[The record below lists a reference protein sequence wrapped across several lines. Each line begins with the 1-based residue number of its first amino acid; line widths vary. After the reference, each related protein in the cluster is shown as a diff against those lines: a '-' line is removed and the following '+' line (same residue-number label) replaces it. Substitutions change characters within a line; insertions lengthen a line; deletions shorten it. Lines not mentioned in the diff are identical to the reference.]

1 MTIRVHHL
9 WDSPQSKLTYS
20 GEGEDDGTW
29 EYMLTNCPTSPQAY
43 LTLLGGNGVDWAG
56 LPGEIDGLLCRD
68 IRMTPDGPN
77 AWHAVVQYGEP
88 KLITREKE
96 KLKEIGDYRVAF
108 SVKPTTFKH
117 FVAKSTKIY
126 GTTPP
131 NFGGTAIGATGL
143 FAGVAINVTEDGE
156 VQGVDAILPA
166 LTITVTQRMQGATL
180 TPAFA
185 NTVSGLVGK
194 YNNATF
200 MGHFPAGTIQFT
212 GGDGALSYTIPNPI
226 AGGTIAPQDRE
237 LSFEFLYSPNLT
249 NISVGP
255 ITGIDKL
262 GHQYMWVLWKSEL
275 EGSQVTKQ
283 PRAVYVQDIHGIE
296 PASFTPLGLGV

>member
-1 MTIRVHHL
+1 L
-9 WDSPQSKLTYS
+9 
-20 GEGEDDGTW
+20 
-29 EYMLTNCPTSPQAY
+29 A
-43 LTLLGGNGVDWAG
+43 LLGGNGDDWDG

-68 IRMTPDGPN
+68 IRMTPDGPD

-96 KLKEIGDYRVAF
+96 KLKDIGDYRVAF

-126 GTTPP
+126 KIADPP
-131 NFGGTAIGATGL
+131 VGPPTQPAPTFGGTEIGTPGSGVY
-143 FAGVAINVTEDGE
+143 AGVAINVTEDGD
-156 VQGVDAILPA
+156 VQGVDSILPA
-166 LTITVTQRMQGATL
+166 LTITVTQRMEGAAL
-180 TPAFA
+180 TPEFA
-185 NTVSGLVGK
+185 NTLAGLVGK
-194 YNNATF
+194 YNDATF
-200 MGHFPAGTIQFT
+200 MDYFPAGTIQFT
-212 GGDGALSYTIPNPI
+212 GGDGALSFTIPNPI

-237 LSFEFLYSPNLT
+237 LSFEFLYSPNLED
-249 NISVGP
+249 ISVGP

-296 PASFTPLGLGV
+296 PASFAPLGLGV